1 MNGPKV
7 VNAAPGGREVDG
19 ASGYM
24 LESLSIWWY
33 SRLRQGYGVA
43 SACLAEAAS
52 GEGGVKIHP
61 VQIISREVQL

>member
-33 SRLRQGYGVA
+33 SFAIRYKLF
-43 SACLAEAAS
+43 L
-52 GEGGVKIHP
+52 GGWRAVKIRP
-61 VQIISREVQL
+61 AQIISREVQL

>member
-33 SRLRQGYGVA
+33 SFDIRLN
-43 SACLAEAAS
+43 SLAG
-52 GEGGVKIHP
+52 GE
-61 VQIISREVQL
+61 Q